1 MPEPMKGQPVP
12 EPIDVSKSR
21 ELRDKIQPIYEETVA
36 LLGAEHAAAVSLQ
49 QAVRELAA
57 AAPVPRQY
65 GDYDAG

>member
-1 MPEPMKGQPVP
+1 MP

-49 QAVRELAA
+49 MAVNELAA
-57 AAPVPRQY
+57 AAPVPRRY
-65 GDYDAG
+65 GEYDAG